1 MQAGVPFNSAR
12 LFKFSGSYY
21 GIFKNRFN
29 TQASGNTRRNK
40 GAAPDDNPQ
49 RFIGLKQAFLS
60 EGKKPVRIMGA
71 RVGKDA
77 VYLFL
82 ERIYDRTAAEGLRGE
97 YIYIDREHAVK
108 LPEGRYFIADLI
120 GCEAVGLDNQR
131 LGTLK
136 EVLQPGAN
144 DVYIIQKPDGSE
156 LLVPV
161 VEAFIKDIDIQARKI
176 IIDASMLQEEEIRD

>member
-1 MQAGVPFNSAR
+1 MEYLKIGLILKPQ
-12 LFKFSGSYY
+12 
-21 GIFKNRFN
+21 GIRGEIKVLPL
-29 TQASGNTRRNK
+29 T
-40 GAAPDDNPQ
+40 DDPS

-60 EGKKPVRIMGA
+60 EEKTPVRIMGA
-71 RVGKDA
+71 RIGRDA

-82 ERIYDRTAAEGLRGE
+82 ERIYDRTAAEGLRGQ
-97 YIYIDREHAVK
+97 YLYIDREHAVK

-120 GCEAVGLDNQR
+120 GCEAVGLDGTS

-144 DVYIIQKPDGSE
+144 DVYVIQRPDGTE

-161 VEAFIKDIDIQARKI
+161 VDAFVKDIDIQAKRI
-176 IIDASMLQEEEIRD
+176 IIDSSMLEEEEIRD